1 MTRIRLTEAGK
12 ALVAKLGSKK
22 GRDIKLPEDVLKE
35 YTVKQT
41 GEKVLVNENR
51 IFLKKSE
58 HIRRAA

>member
-12 ALVAKLGSKK
+12 ALVDKLGSKK
-22 GRDIKLPEDVLKE
+22 RRDAKLQEDVLKE

-51 IFLKKSE
+51 IFPKKPD
-58 HIRRAA
+58 HTRWAA

>member
-22 GRDIKLPEDVLKE
+22 RRDAKLQEDVLKE

-41 GEKVLVNENR
+41 GEKVLVNESR
-51 IFLKKSE
+51 IFPKKPE
-58 HIRRAA
+58 HAKRAA

>member
-1 MTRIRLTEAGK
+1 MKRIKLTDAGK

-22 GRDIKLPEDVLKE
+22 RKEAELQKDVLKE

-58 HIRRAA
+58 HTRRAA

>member
-1 MTRIRLTEAGK
+1 MTLIRLTEAGK

-22 GRDIKLPEDVLKE
+22 RRDTKIQEDVLKE

-51 IFLKKSE
+51 IFSKKPDYT
-58 HIRRAA
+58 RRAA